1 MDQRVNLGN
10 GHAVRKLGRVGL
22 GYGRLQLKLLETLDI
37 YPAFF
42 LVDLLGRPYTRAEYV
57 ALHHA
62 AHTLC
67 RGRQLDILK
76 QGGGGTNT
84 MWVARLGYRCAH
96 HEVPRI
102 NAAAEQA
109 PELAQRNGHKQ
120 QVERRRIK
128 PEMLEMIR
136 KFAETGTLPEEKK
149 RPTYRRL

>member
-1 MDQRVNLGN
+1 
-10 GHAVRKLGRVGL
+10 
-22 GYGRLQLKLLETLDI
+22 LLDTLDI

-42 LVDLLGRPYTRAEYV
+42 LVDLLGRPYTRSQYV

-62 AHTLC
+62 AQTLYC
-67 RGRQLDILK
+67 ACQLDIWK

-102 NAAAEQA
+102 NAAAEQT
-109 PELAQRNGHKQ
+109 PEIAQRRNGHH
-120 QVERRRIK
+120 VRRQIK

-136 KFAETGTLPEEKK
+136 KFAEIGELPEEKK